1 MVPDDIERE
10 ARDLERGARCRV
22 HAAAHEG
29 DEEGRHRAAA
39 ELCGRRV
46 AQDMGA
52 AHGLAFRAAELR
64 YDARGGMTAALER
77 RRFEP
82 GARWSLD
89 GEEHTIGQADASG
102 LERHLCSAEDLTL
115 HWERIDRMTRA
126 NGWLFLG
133 LADQGG
139 YR

>member
-1 MVPDDIERE
+1 MAPDDIER
-10 ARDLERGARCRV
+10 ASLLDRL
-22 HAAAHEG
+22 AH
-29 DEEGRHRAAA
+29 RNKVRAANYRDSIREALDLIEEA
-39 ELCGRRV
+39 EGT
-46 AQDMGA
+46 A
-52 AHGLAFRAAELR
+52 AGYAFRAAELR

-82 GARWSLD
+82 GARWALD
-89 GEEHTIGQADASG
+89 GEEHTIGQADDSG
-102 LERHLCSAEDLTL
+102 LERHLCSSEDLTL

-133 LADQGG
+133 LPDQGG